1 MARAFNGTSDLI
13 AVSALAMM
21 TNTNLVTLAAWI
33 KTTATPGAIIC
44 SDNGGGSRFAQF
56 RVSGN
61 KLQLILFQGGTARTW
76 TSTAAVNSGA
86 WRHVAGVYDGTTG
99 FLYIDGA
106 LDTSTALPATN
117 LGTGLNWRIG
127 AQLPGVTQQ
136 LFAGSIAH
144 PIIVSRAL
152 TAGEVKSVA
161 TGLLPSH
168 LAPDHY
174 WPLWGTDSPEPDVG
188 NATHASGALT
198 GTTAAHDPGVGLN
211 LLTLT
216 S

>member
-1 MARAFNGTSDLI
+1 VARAFNGTSDLI
-13 AVSALAMM
+13 AVSTLAMAAS
-21 TNTNLVTLAAWI
+21 TNLVTLAAWI
-33 KTTATPGAIIC
+33 KTTGATGAIIC
-44 SDNGGGSRFAQF
+44 SDTGTTRFAQF
-56 RVSGN
+56 NVASG
-61 KLQLILFQGGTARTW
+61 KLQLVLFQSGTARIW
-76 TSTAAVNSGA
+76 TSGASVNDGI
-86 WRHVAGVYDGTTG
+86 WHHVVGVYDGTTG
-99 FLYIDGA
+99 FLYIDGV

-117 LGTGLNWRIG
+117 VNTGLNWRIG
-127 AQLPGVTQQ
+127 AQLPGVTQHF
-136 LFAGSIAH
+136 FAGSIAH

-188 NATHASGALT
+188 NATHAAGALT
-198 GTTAAHDPGVGLN
+198 GTTAAHDPGVGVN

>member
-13 AVSALAMM
+13 TVSALAMA
-21 TNTNLVTLAAWI
+21 TNTNLVTLAGWI
-33 KTTATPGAIIC
+33 KTTGAAGAIIC
-44 SDNGGGSRFAQF
+44 SDTGTVRFAQF
-56 RVSGN
+56 NVAGA
-61 KLQLILFQGGTARTW
+61 KLQLVLFQSGTARVW
-76 TSTAAVNSGA
+76 TSTASVNDGA
-86 WRHVAGVYDGTTG
+86 WHHVAGVYNGTAG

-106 LDTSTALPATN
+106 LDTSTALTATN
-117 LGTGLNWRIG
+117 VNAGLNWRIG
-127 AQLPGVTQQ
+127 AQLPGVTQHF
-136 LFAGSIAH
+136 FAGSIAH

-188 NATHASGALT
+188 NATHAAGALT
-198 GTTAAHDPGVGLN
+198 GTTAANDPGVGLN

>member
-13 AVSALAMM
+13 AVSALAMT

-33 KTTATPGAIIC
+33 KTTVTPGAIIC
-44 SDNGGGSRFAQF
+44 SDTGTARFAQF
-56 RVSGN
+56 KISAN
-61 KLQLILFQGGTARTW
+61 KLQLIMFQGGTARTW
-76 TSTAAVNSGA
+76 VSVASVTDGT
-86 WRHVAGVYDGTTG
+86 WHHVAGVYNGTTG

-106 LDTSTALPATN
+106 LDTSSALTATN
-117 LGTGLNWRIG
+117 NGSGLNWRIG

-136 LFAGSIAH
+136 FFAGSIAH

-188 NATHASGALT
+188 NATHAAGALT